1 MILDINR
8 PNWYTI
14 NETAKILR
22 KSRITISR
30 WISEKKIPFVRMDG
44 GTRGRVLIPS
54 SYFENLEAEA
64 LKAVL

>member
-44 GTRGRVLIPS
+44 GTRGRVLIPGA
-54 SYFENLEAEA
+54 YFESLEAEA